1 MVQMYIP
8 EQKEDKNITNQYYDL
23 QKAGTMDVLG
33 ASFQET
39 LYYNPLNAL
48 NRLGEQYIGKGTQGE
63 TISKEAWAESE
74 YYRAGIDVGE
84 SGIKTGLA
92 QLLADRVDKR
102 TNFQTTL
109 SRSEGGFGLGAAQFG
124 VAIAGSFLD
133 PLNVASAF
141 IPVIGPARMAVM
153 ASKLGKS
160 GSRAMAGVIDGAVGA
175 AVVEPLVIGAAAAEQ
190 DKSYTMLDSFLNI
203 AVGSALG
210 GIMHVGFGKIGDR
223 LNKISPQTRELAG
236 KTALG
241 QSLGDTQ
248 VKLDNIISEA
258 KTTTIKAE
266 ADQPE
271 RITVYDSEGQ
281 PRSVE
286 KVSVDEEGIVT
297 IKDTDGT
304 EKVVDQSDVLSK
316 SVYDEDYKI
325 EMTLGSDA
333 RGGAV
338 SDMSTTLT
346 EIKQTSRDN
355 KSYIENLEKS
365 KEITELEIE
374 LQKEGRV
381 VKEGIFRKEKKVIN
395 EEKLVKLSATLKAI
409 NLALRRANG
418 EAVVRPKDPV
428 TNQVTETGL
437 QDVNTTESIVQ
448 TQEGAGLT
456 PQQLDDQKN
465 SAILGQDNLGRLD
478 AYAEKVDEIN
488 ADTTD
493 LGEIKAEDI
502 ETENEAMLLELDDP
516 EIIDNLPDVAKDTLQ
531 GVRASMKAIDES
543 AEKAR
548 ISYDAATQAGANC
561 VLRGKS

>member
-1 MVQMYIP
+1 MVQMHIP
-8 EQKEDKNITNQYYDL
+8 EQGDDLNLTNQYYDIA
-23 QKAGTMDVLG
+23 KAGTADVLG

-39 LYYNPLNAL
+39 LYYNPMNAL
-48 NRLGEQYIGKGTQGE
+48 DRLSEQYLGKGTQGE
-63 TISKEAWAESE
+63 TISKETWAESE
-74 YYRAGIDVGE
+74 YYRAGIDVGDG
-84 SGIKTGLA
+84 GIKTGLA

-102 TNFQTTL
+102 NEFQITL
-109 SRSEGGFGLGAAQFG
+109 QRSKGGLGLGAAQFG

-133 PLNVASAF
+133 PLNIASAF
-141 IPVIGPARMAVM
+141 IPVVGPARMAVM

-160 GSRAMAGVIDGAVGA
+160 GSRAMAGAIDGAVGA
-175 AVVEPLVIGAAAAEQ
+175 AVVEPLVIGAAVAEQ
-190 DKSYTMLDSFLNI
+190 DKSYTMLDSFLNV

-210 GIMHVGFGKIGDR
+210 GAMHVGFGKIGDQ
-223 LNKISPQTRELAG
+223 LNKLPPQTRELAG

-325 EMTLGSDA
+325 NVRFAKNADEKLDINDTLADIKEMSPN
-333 RGGAV
+333 V
-338 SDMSTTLT
+338 
-346 EIKQTSRDN
+346 K
-355 KSYIENLEKS
+355 K
-365 KEITELEIE
+365 
-374 LQKEGRV
+374 QKEYLNSLLERV
-381 VKEGIFRKEKKVIN
+381 NDVLKEDQIGKTVKGGIFRKDKQVINQAEITKQLANKKAIRLQLKRLNGKKVN
-395 EEKLVKLSATLKAI
+395 
-409 NLALRRANG
+409 
-418 EAVVRPKDPV
+418 RPKDPV

-437 QDVNTTESIVQ
+437 QDVDTTESIVQ

>member
-236 KTALG
+236 KTAIG

-248 VKLDNIISEA
+248 VKVDNIISEA
-258 KTTTIKAE
+258 ETTTIKAE

-297 IKDTDGT
+297 IKDSDGT

-516 EIIDNLPDVAKDTLQ
+516 EIIANLPDVAKDTLQ

>member
-1 MVQMYIP
+1 MVQMHIP
-8 EQKEDKNITNQYYDL
+8 EQGDDLNLTNQYYDIA
-23 QKAGTMDVLG
+23 KAGTADVLG

-39 LYYNPLNAL
+39 LYYNPMNAL
-48 NRLGEQYIGKGTQGE
+48 DRLSEQYLGKGTQGE
-63 TISKEAWAESE
+63 TISKETWAESE
-74 YYRAGIDVGE
+74 YYRAGIDVGDG
-84 SGIKTGLA
+84 GIKTGLA

-102 TNFQTTL
+102 NEFQITL
-109 SRSEGGFGLGAAQFG
+109 QRSKGGLGLGAAQFG

-133 PLNVASAF
+133 PLNIASAF
-141 IPVIGPARMAVM
+141 IPVVGPARMAVM

-160 GSRAMAGVIDGAVGA
+160 GSRAMAGAIDGAVGA
-175 AVVEPLVIGAAAAEQ
+175 AVVEPLVIGAAVAEQ
-190 DKSYTMLDSFLNI
+190 DKSYTMLDSFLNV

-210 GIMHVGFGKIGDR
+210 GAMHVGFGKIGDQ
-223 LNKISPQTRELAG
+223 LNKLPPQTRELAG

-286 KVSVDEEGIVT
+286 KVSVDAEGIVT

-304 EKVVDQSDVLSK
+304 EKVVDQSDVASK
-316 SVYDEDYKI
+316 SPYDEDYEI
-325 EMTLGSDA
+325 FMEIGTGDNAFNANVTLKELKEGSRTNAD
-333 RGGAV
+333 
-338 SDMSTTLT
+338 
-346 EIKQTSRDN
+346 
-355 KSYIENLEKS
+355 YIDHLEKT
-365 KEITELEIE
+365 KEITELAMTSE
-374 LQKEGRV
+374 QKGRL
-381 VKEGIFRKEKKVIN
+381 VKQGIFRKQKKVIDQT
-395 EEKLVKLSATLKAI
+395 KLSKLSANLKALDI
-409 NLALRRANG
+409 AIKRANG
-418 EAVVRPKDPV
+418 ETVVRPKDPV

-437 QDVNTTESIVQ
+437 QDVNTTKSIVQ

-516 EIIDNLPDVAKDTLQ
+516 EIIANLPDVAKDTLQ

-548 ISYDAATQAGANC
+548 VSYDAATQAGANC
-561 VLRGKS
+561 VFRGGS

>member
-1 MVQMYIP
+1 MVQMHIP
-8 EQKEDKNITNQYYDL
+8 EQGDDLNLTNQYYDIA
-23 QKAGTMDVLG
+23 KAGTADVLG

-39 LYYNPLNAL
+39 LYYNPMNAL
-48 NRLGEQYIGKGTQGE
+48 DRLSEQYLGKGTQGE
-63 TISKEAWAESE
+63 TISKETWAESE
-74 YYRAGIDVGE
+74 YYRAGIDVGDG
-84 SGIKTGLA
+84 GIKTGLA

-102 TNFQTTL
+102 NEFQITL
-109 SRSEGGFGLGAAQFG
+109 QRSKGGLGLGAAQFG

-133 PLNVASAF
+133 PLNIASAF
-141 IPVIGPARMAVM
+141 IPVVGPARMAVM

-160 GSRAMAGVIDGAVGA
+160 GSRAMAGAIDGAVGA
-175 AVVEPLVIGAAAAEQ
+175 AVVEPLVIGAAVAEQ
-190 DKSYTMLDSFLNI
+190 DKSYTMLDSFLNV

-210 GIMHVGFGKIGDR
+210 GAMHVGFGKIGDQ
-223 LNKISPQTRELAG
+223 LNKLPPQTRELAG

-304 EKVVDQSDVLSK
+304 EKVVDQSDVASK
-316 SVYDEDYKI
+316 SPYDEDYEI
-325 EMTLGSDA
+325 FMEIGTGDNAFNANVTLKELKEGSRTNAD
-333 RGGAV
+333 
-338 SDMSTTLT
+338 
-346 EIKQTSRDN
+346 
-355 KSYIENLEKS
+355 YIDHLEKT
-365 KEITELEIE
+365 KEITELAITSE
-374 LQKEGRV
+374 QKGRL
-381 VKEGIFRKEKKVIN
+381 VKQGIFRKQKKVIDQT
-395 EEKLVKLSATLKAI
+395 KLSKLSANLKALDI
-409 NLALRRANG
+409 AIKRANG
-418 EAVVRPKDPV
+418 ETVVRPKDPV

-437 QDVNTTESIVQ
+437 QDVNTTKSIVQ

-516 EIIDNLPDVAKDTLQ
+516 EIIANLPDVAKDTLQ

-548 ISYDAATQAGANC
+548 VSYDAATQAGANC
-561 VLRGKS
+561 VFRGGS

>member
-236 KTALG
+236 KTAIG

-248 VKLDNIISEA
+248 VKVDNIISEA
-258 KTTTIKAE
+258 ETTTIKAE

-297 IKDTDGT
+297 IKDSDGT